1 MNEEDWD
8 IIDSSVREWAA
19 PQEQEQ
25 QARDAV
31 IIRGVLG
38 FSPERRSNGLAA
50 QDAQFTQA
58 LSPGILGSRAL
69 GQLPYFA
76 PAVNSD
82 AVGITSKISRFPTD
96 AKIPDKYSPIR
107 QFKIGRRNTVPATG
121 ANHSRRLAIQGS
133 CPSRVRVNPHLTHF
147 SSQ

>member
-58 LSPGILGSRAL
+58 LSPGWARAPL
-69 GQLPYFA
+69 
-76 PAVNSD
+76 
-82 AVGITSKISRFPTD
+82 
-96 AKIPDKYSPIR
+96 
-107 QFKIGRRNTVPATG
+107 
-121 ANHSRRLAIQGS
+121 GS
-133 CPSRVRVNPHLTHF
+133 CPTSHQPSILMRSGSLPKSAGSLQMPKSPISTVPFANSR
-147 SSQ
+147 